1 MAKDDFTKLT
11 ADELKECMATGASIT
26 DVKELQTQGH
36 SFEDIKEILDIQ
48 REERDAAETRRTQG
62 LTTAFAEV
70 NDRDR
75 IPENKHRHPRKSVFN
90 PLGEY
95 HKRINPTGLKQRPQ
109 LSCETIWTGVPME
122 GDVDTNEELE
132 LVEQIKTPGVYSC
145 TMNDGGKFRVTVS
158 VEYQSGTRDVIS
170 RKIIHYKQE
179 KMSQRYP
186 SRAAIMRELIAQTPQ
201 APVVHQRSMEADY
214 VTT

>member
-11 ADELKECMATGASIT
+11 ADELKECMATGASIA
-26 DVKELQTQGH
+26 DVKELQSQGH
-36 SFEDIKEILDIQ
+36 PFSDIMEILDIQ
-48 REERDAAETRRTQG
+48 KEERDATETRRTQG
-62 LTTAFAEV
+62 LTAAFSEA

-75 IPENKHRHPRKSVFN
+75 IPENKYRHPRKSVFN
-90 PLGEY
+90 PEGEY

-109 LSCETIWTGVPME
+109 LSCETIWVGVPME

-132 LVEQIKTPGVYSC
+132 LVEQIKTPGVYFC
-145 TMNDGGKFRVTVS
+145 TMNDGGKFRVTVTM
-158 VEYQSGTRDVIS
+158 EYQAGTVDVIS
-170 RKIIHYKQE
+170 RKLIAYKQE
-179 KMSQRYP
+179 KMSLRYP
-186 SRAAIMRELIAQTPQ
+186 SRVAIMRELLAQTPQ